1 MLAFIALTGGI
12 STIFVYLADIKTK
25 NEFIFRISAFTIGF
39 IVDIILFFL
48 IRETN
53 IDIQAILKQQES
65 DNNG

>member
-12 STIFVYLADIKTK
+12 STIFVYLADIKTQ
-25 NEFIFRISAFTIGF
+25 NEFIFRISAFTIGL

-53 IDIQAILKQQES
+53 IDIQIILKQQETN
-65 DNNG
+65 DNE